1 MTDVNAHQTDYQE
14 ILQQS
19 ALGFLR
25 RHEAQYLGDH
35 QSLFNRAVQTLQ
47 IVHSASKE
55 VAENSVARAYGELR
69 GRGDAPHLDVS
80 LSTAYSAVIVDP
92 ASGMHYVVPVQE
104 VVQRLINRRKPTIRP
119 VQ

>member
-1 MTDVNAHQTDYQE
+1 MSELNAHQTDYQG
-14 ILQQS
+14 ILQES

-25 RHEAQYLGDH
+25 RHQAEYLDDN

-55 VAENSVARAYGELR
+55 VAENCVARAYGELR
-69 GRGDAPHLDVS
+69 GRGDAPHLDIS

-92 ASGMHYVVPVQE
+92 NTGMYYVVPVE
-104 VVQRLINRRKPTIRP
+104 DIVQRLINRRKPTIRS